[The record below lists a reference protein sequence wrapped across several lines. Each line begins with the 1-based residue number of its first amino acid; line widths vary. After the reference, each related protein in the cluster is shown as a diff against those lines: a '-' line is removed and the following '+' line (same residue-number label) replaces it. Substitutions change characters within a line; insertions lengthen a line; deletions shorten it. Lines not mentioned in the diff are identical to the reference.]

1 MLPTF
6 PVPMTA
12 LANIN
17 VLGALANVS
26 GEVGKQTSTFI
37 TVQVRQLTDSLERFL
52 QPTMSSY
59 TKLEFLS

>member
-1 MLPTF
+1 MYLVAPEMSAAQALSAFHHDAPTF

-17 VLGALANVS
+17 VLGTLANVS

-37 TVQVRQLTDSLERFL
+37 TVQVRH
-52 QPTMSSY
+52 
-59 TKLEFLS
+59 

>member
-1 MLPTF
+1 
-6 PVPMTA
+6 MTA